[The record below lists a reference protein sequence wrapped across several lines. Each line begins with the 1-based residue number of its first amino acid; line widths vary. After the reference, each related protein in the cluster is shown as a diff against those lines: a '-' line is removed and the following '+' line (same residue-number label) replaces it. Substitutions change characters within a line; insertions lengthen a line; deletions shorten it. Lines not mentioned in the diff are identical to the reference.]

1 MPTHQLNDS
10 VFGGLNVFLQSQDSK
25 DKRQNN
31 SDCDFF
37 LETIIEAPRFD
48 MQMLV
53 SVIDAEIPYSFYN
66 VTTSNNTLVINNI
79 EISINP
85 QNYSAFNIVDAFN
98 VQFTLES
105 LDIVMSFN
113 DNNNK
118 FSLLSPTTFTID
130 STTMIKELGM
140 DNLPQT
146 TNTYI
151 SNKVCN
157 LAGTSSIYIRSDNM
171 NIQNINSFGKTNGVL
186 SKVLVNIS
194 PGNFIFFQPSTP
206 QYFLLGNSLNFINIQ
221 LLNDDNEFLDFN
233 GLDWSLTLSIEYFRK
248 KDDIINY
255 KYFLNDF
262 ENKLAEKSIKQ
273 DLETDE
279 KKTNDEK

>member
-48 MQMLV
+48 MQMLI

-98 VQFTLES
+98 VQFALES

-140 DNLPQT
+140 DDLPQT

-186 SKVLVNIS
+186 SKVLVNTS

-221 LLNDDNEFLDFN
+221 LLNDDNEFIDFN

-262 ENKLAEKSIKQ
+262 ENKIAEKSIKQ

>member
-10 VFGGLNVFLQSQDSK
+10 VFSGINVFLQSKDSK
-25 DKRQNN
+25 EKRENN

-48 MQMLV
+48 MQILV

-66 VTTSNNTLVINNI
+66 ITTKNNTLVINNI

-98 VQFTLES
+98 EKFTIEG

-118 FSLLSPTTFTID
+118 FSLLSATSFTID

-140 DNLPQT
+140 DDLPQS

-186 SKVLVNIS
+186 SKVLVNTS
-194 PGNFIFFQPSTP
+194 PGNFIFFEPSTP
-206 QYFLLGNSLNFINIQ
+206 QYFILGNSLNFINIQ
-221 LLNDDNEFLDFN
+221 LLNDDNEFIDFN

-255 KYFLNDF
+255 KYFLNDL
-262 ENKLAEKSIKQ
+262 ENKIAEKKI
-273 DLETDE
+273 LETKTETETKNE
-279 KKTNDEK
+279 K

>member
-10 VFGGLNVFLQSQDSK
+10 VFSGINIFLQSKDSK
-25 DKRQNN
+25 EKRENN

-37 LETIIEAPRFD
+37 LETIIDAPRFD

-66 VTTSNNTLVINNI
+66 ITTKNNTLVINNI

-98 VQFTLES
+98 EKFTIEG

-118 FSLLSPTTFTID
+118 FSLLSATSFSID

-140 DNLPQT
+140 DDLPQT

-186 SKVLVNIS
+186 SKVLVNTS
-194 PGNFIFFQPSTP
+194 PGNFIFFEPSTP
-206 QYFLLGNSLNFINIQ
+206 QYFILGNSLNFINIQ
-221 LLNDDNEFLDFN
+221 LLNDDNEFIDFN

-255 KYFLNDF
+255 KYFLNDL
-262 ENKLAEKSIKQ
+262 ENKIAEKKI
-273 DLETDE
+273 LETKTETETKDE
-279 KKTNDEK
+279 K

>member
-10 VFGGLNVFLQSQDSK
+10 VFSGINVFLQSKDSK
-25 DKRQNN
+25 QKRENN

-66 VTTSNNTLVINNI
+66 VTTKNNTLVINTI

-98 VQFTLES
+98 EKFTIEG

-113 DNNNK
+113 DNTNK
-118 FSLLSPTTFTID
+118 FSLLSATSFTID

-140 DNLPQT
+140 DDLPQT

-186 SKVLVNIS
+186 SKVLVNTS

-206 QYFLLGNSLNFINIQ
+206 QYFILGNSLNFINIQ
-221 LLNDDNEFLDFN
+221 LLNDDNEFIDFN
-233 GLDWSLTLSIEYFRK
+233 GLDWSLSLSIEYFRK

-255 KYFLNDF
+255 KYFLNDL
-262 ENKLAEKSIKQ
+262 ENKLAEKKI
-273 DLETDE
+273 LETKTETETETKDE
-279 KKTNDEK
+279 K

>member
-10 VFGGLNVFLQSQDSK
+10 VFSGINIFLQSKDSK
-25 DKRQNN
+25 EKRENN

-66 VTTSNNTLVINNI
+66 ITTKNNTLVINNI

-98 VQFTLES
+98 EKFTIEG

-118 FSLLSPTTFTID
+118 FSLLSAISFTID

-140 DNLPQT
+140 DDLPQT

-186 SKVLVNIS
+186 SKVLVNTS
-194 PGNFIFFQPSTP
+194 PGNFIFFEPSTP
-206 QYFLLGNSLNFINIQ
+206 QYFILGNSLNFINIQ
-221 LLNDDNEFLDFN
+221 LLNDDNEFIDFN

-255 KYFLNDF
+255 KYFLNDL
-262 ENKLAEKSIKQ
+262 ENKIAEKKI
-273 DLETDE
+273 LETKTETETKDE
-279 KKTNDEK
+279 K

>member
-10 VFGGLNVFLQSQDSK
+10 VFSGINVFLQSKDSK
-25 DKRQNN
+25 QKRENN

-66 VTTSNNTLVINNI
+66 VTTKNNTLVINTI

-98 VQFTLES
+98 EKFTIEG

-118 FSLLSPTTFTID
+118 FSLLSATSFTID

-140 DNLPQT
+140 DDLPQT

-186 SKVLVNIS
+186 SKVLVNTS

-206 QYFLLGNSLNFINIQ
+206 QYFILGNSLNFINIQ
-221 LLNDDNEFLDFN
+221 LLNDDNEFIDFN
-233 GLDWSLTLSIEYFRK
+233 GLDWSLSLSIEYFRK

-255 KYFLNDF
+255 KYFLNDL
-262 ENKLAEKSIKQ
+262 ENKLAEKKI
-273 DLETDE
+273 LETKTETETETKDE
-279 KKTNDEK
+279 K

>member
-10 VFGGLNVFLQSQDSK
+10 VFSGINVFLQSKDSK
-25 DKRQNN
+25 EKRENN

-66 VTTSNNTLVINNI
+66 ITTKNNTLVINNI

-98 VQFTLES
+98 EKFTIEG

-113 DNNNK
+113 DNTNK
-118 FSLLSPTTFTID
+118 FSLLSATSFTID

-140 DNLPQT
+140 DDLPQS

-186 SKVLVNIS
+186 SKVLVNTS
-194 PGNFIFFQPSTP
+194 PGNFIFFEPSTP
-206 QYFLLGNSLNFINIQ
+206 QYFILGNSLNFINIQ
-221 LLNDDNEFLDFN
+221 LLNDDNEFIDFN

-255 KYFLNDF
+255 KYFLNDL
-262 ENKLAEKSIKQ
+262 ENKIAEKKI
-273 DLETDE
+273 LETKTETETKDE
-279 KKTNDEK
+279 K

>member
-48 MQMLV
+48 MQMLI

-98 VQFTLES
+98 VQFALES

-186 SKVLVNIS
+186 SKVLVNTS
-194 PGNFIFFQPSTP
+194 PGNFIFFQPTTP

-221 LLNDDNEFLDFN
+221 LLNDDNQFIDFN

-279 KKTNDEK
+279 KKTKDEK